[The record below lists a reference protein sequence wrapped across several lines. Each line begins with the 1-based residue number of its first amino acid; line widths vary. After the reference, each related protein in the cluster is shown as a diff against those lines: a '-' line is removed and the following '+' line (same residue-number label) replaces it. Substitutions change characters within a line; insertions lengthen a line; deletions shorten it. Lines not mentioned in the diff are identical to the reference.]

1 MEYIKRYVDE
11 ELTDILECMGAVLIV
26 GPKWCGK
33 TTTATQFAKTIIEL
47 QHPTLGKSYIELADV
62 DPLLLLDGEKPLLI
76 DEWKMAPELWDA
88 VRYSVDKTEG
98 YGLYILTGSTIVD
111 NSKINH
117 KGVGRIHR
125 LMMRPMSLYE
135 SGDSNGKISLVD
147 LFNDK
152 DVKINGITSDLSLH
166 DLTFLAS
173 RGGWPET
180 LNIEDKQKQL
190 IIASSYFDNICRD
203 DTYNIDG
210 VKRDSKLFEAILR
223 SYSRNISALVS
234 NTKIM
239 ADIEENYGKIS
250 EPTFY
255 SYITVL
261 KNLFVID
268 NVSAWAPNIRSKQ
281 KIRKTEKKEAWA
293 PNIRSKQKIRKT
305 EKKEFIDPSI
315 AVAGLNVTP
324 EMLIYD
330 LETFGFIFETLCI
343 RDLKV
348 YSSPLGG
355 KVLYYNDGT
364 LEVDCVLQIAD
375 GRYGLI
381 EFKLG
386 DKRID
391 EGAQTLLKMD
401 KLIKQKIAEGNTH
414 IPEPS
419 FLAVITGDPIAKVR
433 KDGVMVIP
441 IGALR

>member
-1 MEYIKRYVDE
+1 MKYIERYVDE
-11 ELTDILECMGAVLIV
+11 ELKNILECMGAVLIV

-47 QHPTLGKSYIELADV
+47 QHPTLGKSYIDLADT
-62 DPLLLLDGEKPLLI
+62 DPLLLLEGEKPLLI
-76 DEWKMAPELWDA
+76 DEWQMAPKLWDS
-88 VRYSVDKTEG
+88 VRYAVDNADD

-111 NSKINH
+111 NSKIEH

-125 LMMRPMSLYE
+125 MMMRPMSLYE
-135 SGDSNGKISLVD
+135 SGDSNGKISLID

-152 DVKINGITSDLSLH
+152 NVKINGIPCDMTLRDLV
-166 DLTFLAS
+166 FLAS

-180 LNIEDKQKQL
+180 LNIKDKQNQL
-190 IIASSYFDNICRD
+190 LVVSSYFDNICRD
-203 DTYNIDG
+203 DTYNIDN

-223 SYSRNISALVS
+223 SYSRNISTLVS

-268 NVSAWAPNIRSKQ
+268 NVPAWSPNIRS
-281 KIRKTEKKEAWA
+281 R
-293 PNIRSKQKIRKT
+293 QKIRKT

-324 EMLIYD
+324 EILAYD
-330 LETFGFIFETLCI
+330 LKTFGFIFETLCI

-348 YSSPLGG
+348 YSLPLGG
-355 KVLYYNDGT
+355 KVFYYNDGT

-386 DKRID
+386 ETRIE
-391 EGAQTLLKMD
+391 EGAQNLLEMD
-401 KLIKQKIAEGNTH
+401 KLIKDKIAKGDTH

-419 FLAVITGDPIAKVR
+419 FLAVITGDPVAKVR
-433 KDGVMVIP
+433 KDGVMIIP
-441 IGALR
+441 IGTLR

>member
-11 ELTDILECMGAVLIV
+11 ELNDILECMGAVLIV

-33 TTTATQFAKTIIEL
+33 TTTATQFAKTVIEL
-47 QHPTLGKSYIELADV
+47 QHPTLGKSYIELAEV

-76 DEWKMAPELWDA
+76 DEWQMAPELWDA
-88 VRYSVDKTEG
+88 VRYSVDKTDG

-135 SGDSNGKISLVD
+135 SGDSNGKISLID
-147 LFNDK
+147 LFNDS
-152 DVKINGITSDLSLH
+152 DVKINGVTSDLSLS

-180 LNIEDKQKQL
+180 LNIKDKRKQL
-190 IIASSYFDNICRD
+190 IVASSYFDNICRD

-223 SYSRNISALVS
+223 SYSRNISTLVA

-239 ADIEENYGKIS
+239 SDIEENYGKIS

-255 SYITVL
+255 SYISVL

-268 NVSAWAPNIRSKQ
+268 NVPAWAPNIRSKQ
-281 KIRKTEKKEAWA
+281 KIRK
-293 PNIRSKQKIRKT
+293 S

-315 AVAGLNVTP
+315 AVAGLNATP
-324 EMLIYD
+324 EMFVYD

-348 YSSPLGG
+348 YSAPLGG

-391 EGAQTLLKMD
+391 DGAKSLLKMD
-401 KLIKQKIAEGNTH
+401 KLIKQKIAEGDTH

-419 FLAVITGDPIAKVR
+419 FLAVITGDSIAKVR

>member
-1 MEYIKRYVDE
+1 MVFIGGNMEYIERYVDE
-11 ELTDILECMGAVLIV
+11 ELKNILECMGAVLIV

-33 TTTATQFAKTIIEL
+33 TTTASQFARTIIEL
-47 QHPTLGKSYIELADV
+47 QHPTLGKSYIELADL
-62 DPLLLLDGEKPLLI
+62 DPLLLLDGEKPLLV
-76 DEWKMAPELWDA
+76 DEWQMAPELWDA
-88 VRYSVDKTEG
+88 VRYSVDKTDG

-135 SGDSNGKISLVD
+135 SGDSNGNISLID

-152 DVKINGITSDLSLH
+152 NVKINGITSDLSLR

-180 LNIEDKQKQL
+180 LNIKDKQKQL
-190 IIASSYFDNICRD
+190 IVASSYFDNISRD

-223 SYSRNISALVS
+223 SYSRNISTLV
-234 NTKIM
+234 NNKKIM

-255 SYITVL
+255 SYISVL

-268 NVSAWAPNIRSKQ
+268 NVSAWTPNIRSKQ
-281 KIRKTEKKEAWA
+281 KMRKKK
-293 PNIRSKQKIRKT
+293 
-305 EKKEFIDPSI
+305 KKEFIDPSI

-324 EMLIYD
+324 KMLMYD

-348 YSSPLGG
+348 YSAPLGG
-355 KVLYYNDGT
+355 RVLYYNDGT

-386 DKRID
+386 NTRID
-391 EGAQTLLKMD
+391 EGAESLLKMD
-401 KLIKQKIAEGNTH
+401 KLIKKSIAKGNTH

-419 FLAVITGDPIAKVR
+419 FLAVITGGQIAKVR

>member
-11 ELTDILECMGAVLIV
+11 ELNDILECMGAVLIV

-33 TTTATQFAKTIIEL
+33 TTTATQFAKTVIEL

-62 DPLLLLDGEKPLLI
+62 DPLLVLDGEKPLLI
-76 DEWKMAPELWDA
+76 DEWQMAPELWDA
-88 VRYSVDKTEG
+88 VRYSVDKTYG

-135 SGDSNGKISLVD
+135 SGDSNGKISLID
-147 LFNDK
+147 LFNDS
-152 DVKINGITSDLSLH
+152 DVKINGVTSDLSLS

-180 LNIEDKQKQL
+180 LNIKDKRKQL
-190 IIASSYFDNICRD
+190 IVASSYFDNICRD

-223 SYSRNISALVS
+223 SYSRNISTLVA

-239 ADIEENYGKIS
+239 SDIEENYGKIS

-255 SYITVL
+255 SYISVL

-268 NVSAWAPNIRSKQ
+268 NVPAWAPNIRSKQ
-281 KIRKTEKKEAWA
+281 KIRK
-293 PNIRSKQKIRKT
+293 S

-315 AVAGLNVTP
+315 AVAGLNATP
-324 EMLIYD
+324 EMLVYD

-348 YSSPLGG
+348 YSAPLGG

-391 EGAQTLLKMD
+391 DGAKSLLKMD
-401 KLIKQKIAEGNTH
+401 KLIKQKIAVGNTH

-419 FLAVITGDPIAKVR
+419 FLAVITGDSIAKVR

>member
-11 ELTDILECMGAVLIV
+11 ELNDILECMGAVLIV

-33 TTTATQFAKTIIEL
+33 TTTATQFAKTVIEL
-47 QHPTLGKSYIELADV
+47 QHPTLGKSYIELAEV
-62 DPLLLLDGEKPLLI
+62 DSLLLLDGEKPLLI
-76 DEWKMAPELWDA
+76 DEWQMAPELWDA
-88 VRYSVDKTEG
+88 VRYSVDKTDG

-135 SGDSNGKISLVD
+135 SGDSNGKISLID
-147 LFNDK
+147 LFNDS
-152 DVKINGITSDLSLH
+152 DVKINGVTSDLSLS

-180 LNIEDKQKQL
+180 LNIKDKRKQL
-190 IIASSYFDNICRD
+190 IVASSYFDNICRD

-223 SYSRNISALVS
+223 SYSRNISTLVA

-239 ADIEENYGKIS
+239 SDIEENYGKIS

-255 SYITVL
+255 SYISVL

-268 NVSAWAPNIRSKQ
+268 NVPAWAPNIRSKQ
-281 KIRKTEKKEAWA
+281 KIRK
-293 PNIRSKQKIRKT
+293 S

-315 AVAGLNVTP
+315 AVAGLNATP
-324 EMLIYD
+324 EMLVYD

-348 YSSPLGG
+348 YSAPLGG

-391 EGAQTLLKMD
+391 DGAKSLLKMD
-401 KLIKQKIAEGNTH
+401 KLIKQKIAEGDTH

-419 FLAVITGDPIAKVR
+419 FLAVITGDSIAKVR

-441 IGALR
+441 IGALS

>member
-11 ELTDILECMGAVLIV
+11 ELKDILECMGAVLIV

-33 TTTATQFAKTIIEL
+33 TTTSTQFAKTIIEL
-47 QHPTLGKSYIELADV
+47 QHPKLGKSYIELADV

-76 DEWKMAPELWDA
+76 DEWQMAPQLWDA
-88 VRYSVDKTEG
+88 VRYSVDKTDG

-135 SGDSNGKISLVD
+135 SGDSNGKISLID
-147 LFNDK
+147 LFNDN
-152 DVKINGITSDLSLH
+152 DVKINGITSDLSLS

-180 LNIEDKQKQL
+180 LNIKDKQKQL
-190 IIASSYFDNICRD
+190 IVASSYFDNICRD

-223 SYSRNISALVS
+223 SYSRNISTLVN

-255 SYITVL
+255 SYISVL

-268 NVSAWAPNIRSKQ
+268 NVPAWAPNIRSKQ
-281 KIRKTEKKEAWA
+281 KIRK
-293 PNIRSKQKIRKT
+293 S

-315 AVAGLNVTP
+315 AVAGLSVTP

-348 YSSPLGG
+348 YSAPLGG

-391 EGAQTLLKMD
+391 DGAQSLLKID
-401 KLIKQKIAEGNTH
+401 KLIKQKIAEGDTY

-419 FLAVITGDPIAKVR
+419 FLAVITGDSIAKVR

>member
-11 ELTDILECMGAVLIV
+11 ELNDILECMGAVLIV

-33 TTTATQFAKTIIEL
+33 TTTATQFAKTVIEL
-47 QHPTLGKSYIELADV
+47 QHPTLGKSYIELAEV

-76 DEWKMAPELWDA
+76 DEWQMAPELWDA
-88 VRYSVDKTEG
+88 VRYSVDKTDG

-135 SGDSNGKISLVD
+135 SGDSNGKISLID
-147 LFNDK
+147 LFNDS
-152 DVKINGITSDLSLH
+152 DVKINGVTSDLSLS

-180 LNIEDKQKQL
+180 LNIKDKRKQL
-190 IIASSYFDNICRD
+190 IVASSYFDNICRD

-223 SYSRNISALVS
+223 SYSRNISTLVA

-239 ADIEENYGKIS
+239 SDIEENYGKIS

-255 SYITVL
+255 SYISVL

-268 NVSAWAPNIRSKQ
+268 NVPAWAPNIRSKQ
-281 KIRKTEKKEAWA
+281 KIRKA
-293 PNIRSKQKIRKT
+293 

-315 AVAGLNVTP
+315 AVAGLNATP
-324 EMLIYD
+324 EMLVYD

-348 YSSPLGG
+348 YSAPLGG

-391 EGAQTLLKMD
+391 DGAKSLLKMD
-401 KLIKQKIAEGNTH
+401 KLIKQKIAEGDTH

-419 FLAVITGDPIAKVR
+419 FLAVITGDSIAKVR

>member
-1 MEYIKRYVDE
+1 MDYIKRYVDE
-11 ELTDILECMGAVLIV
+11 ELKDILECMGAVLIV

-33 TTTATQFAKTIIEL
+33 TTTATQFAKSIVEL
-47 QHPTLGKSYIELADV
+47 QHPTLGKSYIELADA
-62 DPLLLLDGEKPLLI
+62 DPLLLLDQEKPLLI
-76 DEWKMAPELWDA
+76 DEWQMAPELWDA
-88 VRYSVDKTEG
+88 VRYSVDKTYS

-135 SGDSNGKISLVD
+135 SGDSNGKISLID

-152 DVKINGITSDLSLH
+152 NVKINGITSELSLK
-166 DLTFLAS
+166 DLIFLAS

-180 LNIEDKQKQL
+180 LNINDKQKQL
-190 IIASSYFDNICRD
+190 IVASSYFDNICRD

-210 VKRDSKLFEAILR
+210 VKRDSKIFEAILR
-223 SYSRNISALVS
+223 SYSRNISTLAN

-255 SYITVL
+255 SYISVL

-268 NVSAWAPNIRSKQ
+268 NIPAW
-281 KIRKTEKKEAWA
+281 T

-324 EMLIYD
+324 EILIYD

-355 KVLYYNDGT
+355 KVLYYNDT
-364 LEVDCVLQIAD
+364 RLEVDCVLQIAD

-386 DKRID
+386 DNRIN

-401 KLIKQKIAEGNTH
+401 KLIKQKIATGDTH

-419 FLAVITGDPIAKVR
+419 FLAVITGGQIARIR

-441 IGALR
+441 IGTLR

>member
-76 DEWKMAPELWDA
+76 DEWQMAPELWDA
-88 VRYSVDKTEG
+88 VRNSVDKTDG

-281 KIRKTEKKEAWA
+281 KIRKTEKKE
-293 PNIRSKQKIRKT
+293 
-305 EKKEFIDPSI
+305 FIDPSI

>member
-1 MEYIKRYVDE
+1 MEYIKRYVDD
-11 ELTDILECMGAVLIV
+11 ELKDILECMGAVLIV

-76 DEWKMAPELWDA
+76 DEWQMAPELWDA
-88 VRYSVDKTEG
+88 VRYSVDKTDG

-147 LFNDK
+147 LFDDK
-152 DVKINGITSDLSLH
+152 DVKINGITSDLSLS

-180 LNIEDKQKQL
+180 LNIKDKQKQL
-190 IIASSYFDNICRD
+190 IVASSYFDNICRD

-223 SYSRNISALVS
+223 SYSRNISTLVN

-239 ADIEENYGKIS
+239 ADIEENFGKIS

-268 NVSAWAPNIRSKQ
+268 NVPAWAPNIRSKQ
-281 KIRKTEKKEAWA
+281 KM
-293 PNIRSKQKIRKT
+293 RKT
-305 EKKEFIDPSI
+305 EKKEFVDPSI

-324 EMLIYD
+324 EMLVYD

-386 DKRID
+386 YKRID
-391 EGAQTLLKMD
+391 EGAQSLLKMD
-401 KLIKQKIAEGNTH
+401 KLIKQKIAEGVTH

-419 FLAVITGDPIAKVR
+419 FLAVITGGQIAKVR

>member
-1 MEYIKRYVDE
+1 MKYITRYVDK
-11 ELTDILECMGAVLIV
+11 ELKDILECMGAVLIV

-33 TTTATQFAKTIIEL
+33 TTTATQFANTIIEL
-47 QHPTLGKSYIELADV
+47 QHPKLGKSYIELADV
-62 DPLLLLDGEKPLLI
+62 DPLVLLDGKKPLLI
-76 DEWKMAPELWDA
+76 DEWQMAPKLWDA
-88 VRYSVDKTEG
+88 VRYSVDKTDG

-125 LMMRPMSLYE
+125 LLMRPMSLYE

-147 LFNDK
+147 LFNDN
-152 DVKINGITSDLSLH
+152 DVIINGITSDLSLS
-166 DLTFLAS
+166 DLIFLAS

-180 LNIEDKQKQL
+180 LNIKDKEKQL
-190 IIASSYFDNICRD
+190 IVASSYFDNICHD

-210 VKRDSKLFEAILR
+210 VKRDSKIFEAILR
-223 SYSRNISALVS
+223 SYSRNISTLVN
-234 NTKIM
+234 NTKII

-250 EPTFY
+250 ESTFY
-255 SYITVL
+255 SYISVL

-268 NVSAWAPNIRSKQ
+268 NVP
-281 KIRKTEKKEAWA
+281 AWA

-324 EMLIYD
+324 EMLMFD
-330 LETFGFIFETLCI
+330 LKTFGSIFETLCI

-348 YSSPLGG
+348 YSAPLGG

-386 DKRID
+386 EKGID
-391 EGAQTLLKMD
+391 EGAQSLIKMD
-401 KLIKQKIAEGNTH
+401 KLIKQKIADGDTH

-419 FLAVITGDPIAKVR
+419 FLAVITCDEIAKIR
-433 KDGVMVIP
+433 KDGVLVIP
-441 IGALR
+441 IGTLR

>member
-76 DEWKMAPELWDA
+76 DEWQMAPELWDA

-281 KIRKTEKKEAWA
+281 KIRKTEKKE
-293 PNIRSKQKIRKT
+293 
-305 EKKEFIDPSI
+305 FIDPSI

-419 FLAVITGDPIAKVR
+419 FLAVITGSPIAKVR

>member
-1 MEYIKRYVDE
+1 MEYIKRYVDD
-11 ELTDILECMGAVLIV
+11 ELKNILECMGAVLII
-26 GPKWCGK
+26 GPKWYGK

-62 DPLLLLDGEKPLLI
+62 DPLLLLEGEKPLLI
-76 DEWKMAPELWDA
+76 DEWQMAPELWDA
-88 VRYSVDKTEG
+88 VRYSVDKTDG

-135 SGDSNGKISLVD
+135 SGDSNGKISLID

-152 DVKINGITSDLSLH
+152 DVKINGITSDLSLR

-190 IIASSYFDNICRD
+190 TVASSYFDNICRD
-203 DTYNIDG
+203 DTYSIDG

-223 SYSRNISALVS
+223 SYSHNISTLVN

-239 ADIEENYGKIS
+239 ADIEENYGRIS

-255 SYITVL
+255 SYIAVL

-268 NVSAWAPNIRSKQ
+268 NVL
-281 KIRKTEKKEAWA
+281 AWA

-305 EKKEFIDPSI
+305 EKKEFVDPSI

-324 EMLIYD
+324 EMLMYD

-348 YSSPLGG
+348 YSAPLGG

-391 EGAQTLLKMD
+391 EGAQSLLIID
-401 KLIKQKIAEGNTH
+401 KLIKQKIADGNTH

-419 FLAVITGDPIAKVR
+419 FLAIITGGPIAKVR
-433 KDGVMVIP
+433 KDGVLVIP

>member
-11 ELTDILECMGAVLIV
+11 ELNDILECMGAVLIV

-33 TTTATQFAKTIIEL
+33 TTTATQFAKTVIEL

-76 DEWKMAPELWDA
+76 DEWQMAPELWDA

-190 IIASSYFDNICRD
+190 IVASSYFDNICRD

-268 NVSAWAPNIRSKQ
+268 NVS
-281 KIRKTEKKEAWA
+281 AWA

>member
-11 ELTDILECMGAVLIV
+11 ELNDILECMGAVLIV

-33 TTTATQFAKTIIEL
+33 TTTATQFAKTVIEL

-76 DEWKMAPELWDA
+76 DEWQMAPELWDA
-88 VRYSVDKTEG
+88 VRYSVDKTDG

-135 SGDSNGKISLVD
+135 SGDSNGKISLID
-147 LFNDK
+147 LFNDN
-152 DVKINGITSDLSLH
+152 DVKINGVTSDLSLS
-166 DLTFLAS
+166 DLIFLAS

-180 LNIEDKQKQL
+180 LNIKDKRKQL
-190 IIASSYFDNICRD
+190 IVASSYFDNICRD
-203 DTYNIDG
+203 DTYNMDG

-223 SYSRNISALVS
+223 SYSRNISTLAN

-239 ADIEENYGKIS
+239 SDIEENYGKIS

-255 SYITVL
+255 SYISVL

-268 NVSAWAPNIRSKQ
+268 NVP
-281 KIRKTEKKEAWA
+281 AWA

-324 EMLIYD
+324 EMLVYD

-348 YSSPLGG
+348 YSAPLGG

-391 EGAQTLLKMD
+391 DGAKSLLKMN
-401 KLIKQKIAEGNTH
+401 KLIKQKIAEGDTH
-414 IPEPS
+414 IPEPN
-419 FLAVITGDPIAKVR
+419 FLAVITSDSIAKVR

>member
-11 ELTDILECMGAVLIV
+11 ELNDILECMGAVLIV

-33 TTTATQFAKTIIEL
+33 TTTATQFAKTVIEL

-76 DEWKMAPELWDA
+76 DEWQMAPELWDA
-88 VRYSVDKTEG
+88 VRYSVDKTDG

-135 SGDSNGKISLVD
+135 SGDSNGKISLID
-147 LFNDK
+147 LFNDN
-152 DVKINGITSDLSLH
+152 DVKINGVTSDLSLS
-166 DLTFLAS
+166 DLIFLAS

-180 LNIEDKQKQL
+180 LNIKDKRKQL
-190 IIASSYFDNICRD
+190 IVASSYFDNICRD
-203 DTYNIDG
+203 DTYNMDG

-223 SYSRNISALVS
+223 SYSRNISTLVN

-239 ADIEENYGKIS
+239 SDIEENYGKIS

-255 SYITVL
+255 SYISVL

-268 NVSAWAPNIRSKQ
+268 NVP
-281 KIRKTEKKEAWA
+281 AWA

-324 EMLIYD
+324 EMLVYD

-348 YSSPLGG
+348 YSAPLGG

-391 EGAQTLLKMD
+391 DGAKSLLKMD
-401 KLIKQKIAEGNTH
+401 KLIKQKIAEGDTH
-414 IPEPS
+414 IPEPN
-419 FLAVITGDPIAKVR
+419 FLAVITGDSIAKVR

>member
-1 MEYIKRYVDE
+1 MEYIKRYVDD
-11 ELTDILECMGAVLIV
+11 ELNDILECMGAVLIV

-76 DEWKMAPELWDA
+76 DEWQMAPELWDA
-88 VRYSVDKTEG
+88 VRYSVDKTDG

-135 SGDSNGKISLVD
+135 SGDSNGKILLVD

-152 DVKINGITSDLSLH
+152 DVKINGITSDLSLR

-190 IIASSYFDNICRD
+190 IVASSYFDNICRD

-223 SYSRNISALVS
+223 SYSRNISTLVS
-234 NTKIM
+234 NTKII

-268 NVSAWAPNIRSKQ
+268 NVS
-281 KIRKTEKKEAWA
+281 AWA

-414 IPEPS
+414 ISEPS
-419 FLAVITGDPIAKVR
+419 FLAVITGSPIAKVR

>member
-11 ELTDILECMGAVLIV
+11 ELKNILECMGAVLIV

-33 TTTATQFAKTIIEL
+33 TTTATQFAKTLIEL

-62 DPLLLLDGEKPLLI
+62 DPLLLLEGEKPLLI
-76 DEWKMAPELWDA
+76 DEWQMAPQLWDA

-135 SGDSNGKISLVD
+135 SGDSNGKISLID

-152 DVKINGITSDLSLH
+152 DVKINGITSDLSLR

-190 IIASSYFDNICRD
+190 IVASSYFDNICRD

-210 VKRDSKLFEAILR
+210 VKRDSKVFEAILR
-223 SYSRNISALVS
+223 SYSRNISTLVN

-239 ADIEENYGKIS
+239 VDIEENYGKIS

-255 SYITVL
+255 SYISVL

-268 NVSAWAPNIRSKQ
+268 NVPAWAPNIRSKQ
-281 KIRKTEKKEAWA
+281 KMRK
-293 PNIRSKQKIRKT
+293 S

-324 EMLIYD
+324 EMLMYD

-348 YSSPLGG
+348 YSAPLGG

-386 DKRID
+386 NKRID
-391 EGAQTLLKMD
+391 EGAQSLLKID
-401 KLIKQKIAEGNTH
+401 KLIKQKIADGDTH

-419 FLAVITGDPIAKVR
+419 FLAVVTGGPIAKVR

>member
-11 ELTDILECMGAVLIV
+11 ELKDVLECMGAVLIV

-33 TTTATQFAKTIIEL
+33 TTTASQFAKTIIEL

-76 DEWKMAPELWDA
+76 DEWQMAPELWDA
-88 VRYSVDKTEG
+88 VRYSVDKTDG

-152 DVKINGITSDLSLH
+152 DVKINGITSDLSLR

-190 IIASSYFDNICRD
+190 IVASSYFDNICRD

-223 SYSRNISALVS
+223 SYSRNISTLVS
-234 NTKIM
+234 NTKII

-268 NVSAWAPNIRSKQ
+268 NVSAWV
-281 KIRKTEKKEAWA
+281 

>member
-76 DEWKMAPELWDA
+76 DEWQMAPELWDA

-98 YGLYILTGSTIVD
+98 FGLYILTGSTIVD

-281 KIRKTEKKEAWA
+281 KIRKTEKKE
-293 PNIRSKQKIRKT
+293 
-305 EKKEFIDPSI
+305 FIDPSI

>member
-1 MEYIKRYVDE
+1 MEYIKRYVDD
-11 ELTDILECMGAVLIV
+11 ELKDILECMGAVLIV

-76 DEWKMAPELWDA
+76 DEWQMAPELWDA
-88 VRYSVDKTEG
+88 VRYSVDKTDG

-117 KGVGRIHR
+117 RGVGRIHR

-135 SGDSNGKISLVD
+135 SGDSNGNISLMD

-152 DVKINGITSDLSLH
+152 DVKINGITSDLSLS

-180 LNIEDKQKQL
+180 LNIKDKQKQL
-190 IIASSYFDNICRD
+190 IVASSYFDNICRD

-223 SYSRNISALVS
+223 SYSRNISTLAN

-239 ADIEENYGKIS
+239 ADIGENFGKIS

-255 SYITVL
+255 SYISVL

-268 NVSAWAPNIRSKQ
+268 NVPAWAPNIRSKQ
-281 KIRKTEKKEAWA
+281 KM
-293 PNIRSKQKIRKT
+293 RKT
-305 EKKEFIDPSI
+305 EKKEFVDPSI

-324 EMLIYD
+324 EMLVYD

-391 EGAQTLLKMD
+391 EGAQSLLKMD
-401 KLIKQKIAEGNTH
+401 KLIKQKIAEGVTH

-419 FLAVITGDPIAKVR
+419 FLAVITGGQIAKVR

>member
-1 MEYIKRYVDE
+1 MEYIKRYVDD
-11 ELTDILECMGAVLIV
+11 ELKNILECMGAVLII

-62 DPLLLLDGEKPLLI
+62 DPLLLLEGEKPLLI
-76 DEWKMAPELWDA
+76 DEWQMAPELWDA
-88 VRYSVDKTEG
+88 VRYSVDKTDG

-135 SGDSNGKISLVD
+135 SGDSNGKISLID

-152 DVKINGITSDLSLH
+152 DVKINGITSDLSLR

-190 IIASSYFDNICRD
+190 TVASSYFDNICRD
-203 DTYNIDG
+203 DTYSIDG

-223 SYSRNISALVS
+223 SYSHNISTLVN

-239 ADIEENYGKIS
+239 ADIEENYGRIS

-255 SYITVL
+255 SYIAVL

-268 NVSAWAPNIRSKQ
+268 NVL
-281 KIRKTEKKEAWA
+281 AWA

-305 EKKEFIDPSI
+305 EKKEFVDPSI

-324 EMLIYD
+324 EMLMYD

-348 YSSPLGG
+348 YSAPLGG

-401 KLIKQKIAEGNTH
+401 KLIKQKIADGNTH

-419 FLAVITGDPIAKVR
+419 FLAIITGGPIAKVR
-433 KDGVMVIP
+433 KDGVLVIP

>member
-1 MEYIKRYVDE
+1 MEYIKRYVDD
-11 ELTDILECMGAVLIV
+11 ELKDILECMGAVLIV

-76 DEWKMAPELWDA
+76 DEWQMAPELWDA
-88 VRYSVDKTEG
+88 VRYSVDKTDG

-147 LFNDK
+147 LFDDK
-152 DVKINGITSDLSLH
+152 DVKINGITSDLSLS

-180 LNIEDKQKQL
+180 LNIKDKEKQL
-190 IIASSYFDNICRD
+190 IVASSYFDNICRD

-223 SYSRNISALVS
+223 SYSRNISTLVN

-239 ADIEENYGKIS
+239 ADIEENFGKIS

-268 NVSAWAPNIRSKQ
+268 NVPAWAPNIRSKQ
-281 KIRKTEKKEAWA
+281 KM
-293 PNIRSKQKIRKT
+293 RKT
-305 EKKEFIDPSI
+305 EKKEFVDPSI

-324 EMLIYD
+324 EMLVYD

-391 EGAQTLLKMD
+391 EGAQSLLKMD
-401 KLIKQKIAEGNTH
+401 KLIKQKIAEGVTH

>member
-1 MEYIKRYVDE
+1 MEYIKRYVDD
-11 ELTDILECMGAVLIV
+11 ELKNILECMGAVLIV

-62 DPLLLLDGEKPLLI
+62 DPLLLLDGKKPLLI
-76 DEWKMAPELWDA
+76 DEWQMAPELWDA

-223 SYSRNISALVS
+223 SYSRNISTLVS

-239 ADIEENYGKIS
+239 GDIEENYGKIS

-268 NVSAWAPNIRSKQ
+268 NVPAWAPNIRSKQ
-281 KIRKTEKKEAWA
+281 KM
-293 PNIRSKQKIRKT
+293 RKT

-315 AVAGLNVTP
+315 AVAGLSVTP
-324 EMLIYD
+324 EMLVYD

-348 YSSPLGG
+348 YSAPLGG

-391 EGAQTLLKMD
+391 DGAQTLLKMD
-401 KLIKQKIAEGNTH
+401 KLIKQKIAKGDTH

-419 FLAVITGDPIAKVR
+419 FLAVITGDQIAKIR

>member
-281 KIRKTEKKEAWA
+281 KIRKTEKKE
-293 PNIRSKQKIRKT
+293 
-305 EKKEFIDPSI
+305 FIDPSI

-414 IPEPS
+414 IPEPN